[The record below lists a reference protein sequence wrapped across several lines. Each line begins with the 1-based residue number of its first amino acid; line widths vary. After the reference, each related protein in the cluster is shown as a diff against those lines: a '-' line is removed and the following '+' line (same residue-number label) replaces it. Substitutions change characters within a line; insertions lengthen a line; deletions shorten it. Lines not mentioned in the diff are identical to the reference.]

1 MYLIIVAETALGEV
15 SERAAARSIT
25 LSLDHEGDDQVQ
37 GSHGLLDILL
47 QNLLGNALRHSPQ
60 HGQVNVRVAS
70 HGDWV
75 ALKFN
80 DSGSGF
86 ASADMAKLGERF
98 HRPEGSIG
106 EGSGLGLSITQAI
119 VRLHYGQL
127 EFGRSPLD
135 GARVSFSLP
144 HAIPDV
150 QQAGDPGAPLK
161 T

>member
-1 MYLIIVAETALGEV
+1 MC
-15 SERAAARSIT
+15 
-25 LSLDHEGDDQVQ
+25 
-37 GSHGLLDILL
+37 
-47 QNLLGNALRHSPQ
+47 
-60 HGQVNVRVAS
+60 VAS
-70 HGDWV
+70 HGDW
-75 ALKFN
+75 ATLEFN

-86 ASADMAKLGERF
+86 ASADMVKLGGRF

-106 EGSGLGLSITQAI
+106 ESGGLGLSIAQAI

-127 EFGRSPLD
+127 EFDRSHLG